1 MEQSVKPQFA
11 GMTDCG
17 LKRDANEDHF
27 LICDLNKSM
36 VVHETSLDVDPK
48 KVIFS
53 GSQGQLY
60 LVADGIGGDVAGER
74 ASELAIQTMV
84 QYVLNVLP
92 WFFRLHGEYEEDLTG
107 ELSDAMARCEEA
119 IGAESN
125 AVPEHEGMGTTLT
138 VAYVLWPRIH
148 VVHVGDSRCYVLR
161 RKKLRQITRDHTMAQ
176 NLVDQHAMKAEDIEK
191 SPWIHVL
198 WNALGKGADKLSPEV
213 YTADLKAGDT
223 VMLCTDGLWQEL
235 AESRVIE
242 ILRRG
247 DDEKATCRQL
257 VDAAQDAGGSDD
269 ITVIV
274 ARYVAT

>member
-1 MEQSVKPQFA
+1 MVQRSKPHFA
-11 GMTDCG
+11 GLTDRGC
-17 LKRDANEDHF
+17 KRDTNEDHF
-27 LICDLNKSM
+27 LITELNKSM

-48 KVIFS
+48 DVIFS

-60 LVADGIGGDVAGER
+60 LVADGIGGDAAGER

-92 WFFRLHGEYEEDLTG
+92 WFFRLYGEDEEDLND
-107 ELSDAMARCEEA
+107 ELKRAMVRCEEV
-119 IGAESN
+119 IGAESA
-125 AVPEHEGMGTTLT
+125 AVPEYEGMGTTLT
-138 VAYVLWPRIH
+138 VAYVLWPKMY

-161 RKKLRQITRDHTMAQ
+161 GKKLQQITRDHTMAQ
-176 NLVDQHAMKAEDIEK
+176 SLVDQGAMKAKDIED

-198 WNALGKGADKLSPEV
+198 WNALGKGAEKLSPEV
-213 YTADLKAGDT
+213 YMADLEAGDT

-235 AESRVIE
+235 PEKRVID
-242 ILRRG
+242 ILRAG
-247 DDEKATCRQL
+247 EEDKETCRRL
-257 VDAAQDAGGSDD
+257 VDAANDAGGSDN

>member
-1 MEQSVKPQFA
+1 MEQRVKPQFA
-11 GMTDCG
+11 GMTDRG

-48 KVIFS
+48 DVMFS

-60 LVADGIGGDVAGER
+60 LVADGIGGDAAGER
-74 ASELAIQTMV
+74 ASELAIQTMA

-92 WFFRLHGEYEEDLTG
+92 WFFRLYGEDEEDLYE
-107 ELSDAMARCEEA
+107 ELKHAMGRCEEV
-119 IGAESN
+119 IGAESA
-125 AVPEHEGMGTTLT
+125 AVPECEGMGTTLT
-138 VAYVLWPRIH
+138 VAYVLWPKMY

-161 RKKLRQITRDHTMAQ
+161 GKKLQQITRDHTMAQ
-176 NLVDQHAMKAEDIEK
+176 SLVDQGAMKAKDIED

-198 WNALGKGADKLSPEV
+198 WNALGKGAEKLSPEV
-213 YTADLKAGDT
+213 YMADLEAGDT

-235 AESRVIE
+235 PEKRVID
-242 ILRRG
+242 ILRTG
-247 DDEKATCRQL
+247 EEDKETCRRL
-257 VDAAQDAGGSDD
+257 VDAANDAGGSDN

-274 ARYVAT
+274 ARYVAP